1 MIQPSPFIASILPN
15 EGFDP
20 LRHIAFGDVFLE
32 KYMSKGEDE
41 KLALTQGAGLPDR
54 GDQGWVSITGEQ
66 FEFQLEKWFDSKYP
80 GLIPGHGICGI
91 TITEICDD
99 PIDIYCDSNRQFYIN
114 APRTSVSKIMTRFKS
129 HPSLKGCKVV
139 NESKAVGRMAIMG
152 PSSNKLIKALGG
164 EPDQLPFRGCH
175 EVLEIILEP
184 VRICRSDFA
193 GSPAYD
199 LIIPIEPFTMVI
211 AAICSWGVRLEMNLL
226 PVGWCV
232 PRELSQLS
240 ESKP

>member
-20 LRHIAFGDVFLE
+20 VRHIAFGEVFLE
-32 KYMSKGEDE
+32 KYMSGAEDE

-54 GDQGWVSITGEQ
+54 GDQGWVSIIGKQ
-66 FEFQLEKWFDSKYP
+66 FEYQVEKWSADRFA
-80 GLIPGHGICGI
+80 GLKPGHGICGI

-99 PIDIYCDSNRQFYIN
+99 PIDIYCDLNRQFYIN
-114 APRTSVSKIMTRFKS
+114 APRTSVSKIMTRLWS
-129 HPSLKGCKVV
+129 HPFLTECRIK
-139 NESKAVGRMAIMG
+139 NETEAVGRMAIMG

-164 EPDQLPFRGCH
+164 EPDQLLFRGCH
-175 EVLEIILEP
+175 EVLDIILEP

-193 GSPAYD
+193 GVPAYD
-199 LIIPIEPFTMVI
+199 LIIPIEPFSMVI

-232 PRELSQLS
+232 PRELS
-240 ESKP
+240 